1 MAMKTEGNMIT
12 DWLDQNPNSYI
23 DALVNKQA
31 FGLYLEDL
39 KTRRTEGNYDYS
51 DNDFENYNK
60 YIRKC
65 FNDDLSVYKC
75 LEFMWD
81 EING

>member
-1 MAMKTEGNMIT
+1 MAIKTEGNMIT
-12 DWLDQNPNSYI
+12 DWLEQNPNSYI

-31 FGLYLEDL
+31 FDLYLEAL
-39 KTRRTEGNYDYS
+39 KVRRTEDNYNYTD
-51 DNDFENYNK
+51 DDFEQYNE

-65 FNDDLSVYKC
+65 FKNGLSVYKC

>member
-1 MAMKTEGNMIT
+1 MAIKTEGNMIT
-12 DWLDQNPNSYI
+12 DWLEQNPNSYI

-31 FGLYLEDL
+31 FDLYLEAL
-39 KTRRTEGNYDYS
+39 KARRTEDNYNYTD
-51 DNDFENYNK
+51 DDFEQYNE

-65 FNDDLSVYKC
+65 FKNDLSVYKC